1 MGIQKRERMPIAKYN
16 AGICGVKGNK
26 RSWAPI
32 INNSNNKAK
41 NSPKKGKRR

>member
-16 AGICGVKGNK
+16 AGICGIKGNK

-32 INNSNNKAK
+32 INNTKKAGDR
-41 NSPKKGKRR
+41 PKKGRRA